1 MILRIALASML
12 VCCGLVSQ
20 AAAQAPPAAPA
31 ASDDPAALRAEIE
44 RLKSIV
50 PGQATAMTQVAYN
63 FNNLWFAAHAQN
75 WPLAAFYAGETRARL
90 RWTLRIQPVRKI
102 STGDLELQPLLDALE
117 KDSLAKIGEA
127 VNAKSVPQLEAAYR
141 TALESCHSCHV
152 AIEKP
157 YLQLQVPTT
166 PAEGMIKFAPN

>member
-1 MILRIALASML
+1 MISRIALASLL
-12 VCCGLVSQ
+12 VCFGVAWQ
-20 AAAQAPPAAPA
+20 AEAQAPPAAPA

-63 FNNLWFAAHAQN
+63 INNLWFAAHAQN
-75 WPLAAFYAGETRARL
+75 WPLAAFYAGEIRARL

-117 KDSLAKIGEA
+117 KDALTKINEA
-127 VNAKSVPQLEAAYR
+127 VTAKSLPQFETAYR
-141 TALESCHSCHV
+141 SALEGCHSCHV

-166 PAEGMIKFAPN
+166 PAEGMIRFAPN